1 MESGDN
7 YDRETLSR
15 SYSNSAPILE
25 KRILTSREQIDE
37 INRNYLPN
45 LSEYQQILYKIKN
58 DKEEDEPLYPNV
70 NYQDESKK
78 GFYIFYNNNLAGLK
92 DLYTKELSQLKENHP
107 VVLYHIKEFLEKL
120 EDKYDEDTYY
130 APFRVISK
138 VISYNYDSIVKKARI
153 IAKNLMK
160 INEIETKYKTDISK
174 RAAEIKVCDKNI
186 FNEIV
191 YEEQVIIQKLK

>member
-1 MESGDN
+1 
-7 YDRETLSR
+7 
-15 SYSNSAPILE
+15 
-25 KRILTSREQIDE
+25 
-37 INRNYLPN
+37 LPN

-120 EDKYDEDTYY
+120 EDKYDEDGCT
-130 APFRVISK
+130 VEEEIISCGK
-138 VISYNYDSIVKKARI
+138 E
-153 IAKNLMK
+153 LL
-160 INEIETKYKTDISK
+160 E
-174 RAAEIKVCDKNI
+174 
-186 FNEIV
+186 
-191 YEEQVIIQKLK
+191 